1 MQPAPVIKDLVLLGG
16 GHSHI
21 AVLKSF
27 GMRPIPGVRLTLVS
41 RDIETAY
48 SGMLPGLIAGHYSI
62 DQAHIDL
69 APLARIAGARFY
81 HDEATG
87 IDPEARTV
95 SLANRPDV
103 RYDVLSINTG
113 STPATRE
120 VDGAD
125 EHAVPV
131 KPINRFLGHWES
143 LRDRVGGYGDGVRAN
158 AVDDGR
164 ARADTA
170 DDAVV
175 RADMD
180 DDRVRRDVGDARV
193 RIAVVGGGTGG
204 VELCLAA
211 HHALTTQ
218 PDPHEKLALVL
229 VTADDDILQE
239 HRRGVVK
246 RFRRILAERGIEVR
260 TGTRV
265 IEVRPN
271 TLVDAAGR
279 ESRFREILWVTQAG
293 APAWLARSGVR
304 VDHHGFM
311 LVNDHLQSQSHA
323 NIFGAGDVVEMAND
337 PRPKAGVFAVRQG
350 RPLAENLR
358 RYLLQKPLTKYR
370 PQRRFLKLVS
380 TGDRHAVASRG
391 AWSAEGAW
399 VWRWKD
405 WIDSRFMEKYQ
416 VLPKMKPNDKIPE
429 IPAPLRNPAIDDA
442 ADGDM
447 RCGGCGAKVGADVLA
462 AALADIGTVRRDDVV
477 VGLEAPDD
485 AAMIAVPANRLS
497 VLSVD
502 GFRPMI
508 DDPWLFGRIT
518 ANHCLGDV
526 YAMGAEPQAA
536 MTMATLPVWPEDK
549 LVDEL
554 RQMLL
559 GALHVFDREGVAL
572 VGGHTGEG
580 AELTLGFTVTGL
592 IEPDRA
598 LRKSA
603 LRAGDLLVLTK
614 PLGTGTLLA
623 ADMRGRVRG
632 RWLQAGIGVHAPF
645 VQNRRCGISEA
656 TAPMP
661 ARTSRASGLAG
672 HLLEML
678 GETPLGAL
686 IDLGALPV
694 LPGALETVDAGILST
709 LQPKNERFAAQVDAS
724 AEDRGRGEYGLLFD
738 PQTAGGL
745 LAGVPRNTVRACLTE
760 LKARGYPESVIIG
773 EIMEAEKRGKANS
786 PKVRRLKLVP
796 ESRCQRH
803 AANVAQSLIAHGG
816 RHVIRMDGFMAA
828 ERPRYPATGRF
839 PPPSHAPV
847 RPGDRGGPG
856 RPKFRRAPADHRSQ
870 RTATAHGGTPVTGHR
885 YAARAVF
892 TVSQAALI
900 CWVRSVAARIIS
912 SGSPLAASLSG
923 WCRLMR
929 RR

>member
-1 MQPAPVIKDLVLLGG
+1 MQTAPVIKDLVLLGG

-27 GMRPIPGVRLTLVS
+27 GMRPIPGVRLTLIS

-48 SGMLPGLIAGHYSI
+48 SGMLPGLIAGHYSF

-69 APLARIAGARFY
+69 TPLARFAGARFF
-81 HDEATG
+81 HDEVTG
-87 IDPEARTV
+87 IDPVARTV

-103 RYDVLSINTG
+103 SYDVLSINTG

-120 VDGAD
+120 VDGAAD
-125 EHAVPV
+125 HAVPV
-131 KPINRFLGHWES
+131 KPINRFLGQWES
-143 LRDRVGGYGDGVRAN
+143 LRERVGEYGGGAHN
-158 AVDDGR
+158 AD
-164 ARADTA
+164 AA
-170 DDAVV
+170 AVV
-175 RADMD
+175 RADTNDDGMRANVADDPGLRANVPD
-180 DDRVRRDVGDARV
+180 DDGV
-193 RIAVVGGGTGG
+193 RIGVVGGGTGG
-204 VELCLAA
+204 VELCLAV

-229 VTADDDILQE
+229 VTTDEDIPQE
-239 HRRGVVK
+239 HPRGVVR

-271 TLVDAAGR
+271 TLVDADGR
-279 ESRFREILWVTQAG
+279 EFQFHEILWVTQAD
-293 APAWLARSGVR
+293 APAWLANSGIR
-304 VDHHGFM
+304 VDDRGFM
-311 LVNDHLQSQSHA
+311 LVNGHLQSQSHA

-350 RPLAENLR
+350 RPLTRNLR
-358 RYLLQKPLTKYR
+358 RFLLKKPLIRYR

-380 TGDRHAVASRG
+380 TGKRYAVASRG
-391 AWSAEGAW
+391 PWSAEGRW

-416 VLPKMKPNDKIPE
+416 VLPDMAPRRETAE
-429 IPAPLRNPAIDDA
+429 IPRALRDA
-442 ADGDM
+442 ANEDTARQEAAGGHDAVAHGVAWRDAAGNDM
-447 RCGGCGAKVGADVLA
+447 RCGGCGAKVSADVLA
-462 AALADIGTVRRDDVV
+462 DALADLATAPREDVI

-485 AAMIAVPANRLS
+485 AAMIAVPPGRLS

-580 AELTLGFTVTGL
+580 AELALGFTVTGL

-603 LRAGDLLVLTK
+603 LRAGDVLVLTK

-623 ADMRGRVRG
+623 ADMRGKARG
-632 RWLQAGIGVHAPF
+632 RWLQAAIESMLLSCRSAGEVLGRHGAHACTDITGF
-645 VQNRRCGISEA
+645 
-656 TAPMP
+656 
-661 ARTSRASGLAG
+661 GLAG

-678 GETPLGAL
+678 GDTALGAL
-686 IDLGALPV
+686 LGLDALPV
-694 LPGALETVDAGILST
+694 LPGALETVETGILST
-709 LQPKNERFAAQVDAS
+709 LQPKNERFDAQVEAG
-724 AEDRGRGEYGLLFD
+724 AELRERGEYALLFD

-745 LAGVPRNTVRACLTE
+745 LAGVPREAAQACVAE
-760 LKARGYPESVIIG
+760 LKAHGYPDTTVIG
-773 EIMEAEKRGKANS
+773 EIVDADGWAGRI
-786 PKVRRLKLVP
+786 RLK
-796 ESRCQRH
+796 
-803 AANVAQSLIAHGG
+803 
-816 RHVIRMDGFMAA
+816 
-828 ERPRYPATGRF
+828 
-839 PPPSHAPV
+839 
-847 RPGDRGGPG
+847 PGLDYR
-856 RPKFRRAPADHRSQ
+856 
-870 RTATAHGGTPVTGHR
+870 
-885 YAARAVF
+885 
-892 TVSQAALI
+892 
-900 CWVRSVAARIIS
+900 
-912 SGSPLAASLSG
+912 
-923 WCRLMR
+923 
-929 RR
+929 